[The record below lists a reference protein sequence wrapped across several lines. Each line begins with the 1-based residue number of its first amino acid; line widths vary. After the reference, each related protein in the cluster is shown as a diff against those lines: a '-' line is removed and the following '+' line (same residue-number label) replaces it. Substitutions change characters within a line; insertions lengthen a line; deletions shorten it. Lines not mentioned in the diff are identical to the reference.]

1 MIQQIDIEALPDI
14 PGLRFRHFAGAADYP
29 GMHAVNQA
37 AELAD
42 GTEYMTSLDQFRN
55 NYEHLVNCDP
65 YRDVTIVEA
74 DGRIVAYSRV
84 FWSEL
89 NEGGRGYNCFGFVA
103 PEWRRRGIAT
113 ALLPRNEALL
123 RATAAEHHG
132 VAPKWLESEGIET
145 NAGNVALLENAGYRA
160 VRWFYDMVRPT
171 LDEIPDVPLPERIGV
186 RPVTRGQYRSIWEAA
201 TEAFRDHWGERDESE
216 EAWARF
222 RDEPSYA
229 DPSLWRIGWEGDQIA
244 GLVINT
250 VPVDANAHFG
260 RQRGYVDMVAV
271 RRPWRRRGLA
281 RALLAD
287 GLRAMRDAGL
297 TSANLGVD
305 TENPTGALRLY
316 EDLGFAPEKRFASY
330 RKPLEGTDR

>member
-1 MIQQIDIEALPDI
+1 MIRAIELAAAPDI
-14 PGLRFRHFAGAADYP
+14 PGLRMRHFAGPEDYP

-42 GTEYMTSLDQFRN
+42 ETEYMTSLAEFTN
-55 NYEHLVNCDP
+55 AYEHLLNCDP
-65 YRDVTIVEA
+65 HRDVTIVEV
-74 DGRIVAYSRV
+74 DGRMVAYSRV

-89 NEGGRGYNCFGFVA
+89 NEGGRGYNCFGFVDPA
-103 PEWRRRGIAT
+103 WRRRGIAT

-123 RATAAEHHG
+123 RSIAAEHD
-132 VAPKWLESEGIET
+132 VAPKWLESQSAET
-145 NAGNVALLENAGYRA
+145 NAGNVALLERAGYRA
-160 VRWFYDMVRPT
+160 VRWDYDMVRAN
-171 LDEIPDVPLPERIGV
+171 LDEIPDVPLPEGLEV
-186 RPVTRGQYRSIWEAA
+186 RPVTRDQYRSIWEADK
-201 TEAFRDHWGERDESE
+201 EAFRDHWGQHDASE
-216 EAWARF
+216 EAWGRF

-229 DPSLWRIGWEGDQIA
+229 DPSLWRVAWDGDQVA
-244 GLVINT
+244 GLVIT
-250 VPVDANAHFG
+250 TIPHEANEHFG
-260 RQRGYVDMVAV
+260 RKRGYVDSVAV

-316 EDLGFAPEKRFASY
+316 EDLGFAPDKRFASY
-330 RKPLEGTDR
+330 RKPLEETDR